1 MLIGDVGRVEVF
13 ESRLWLRGFKF
24 YDRNNKLILQVG
36 RFTNFSFQDVILKK
50 EERIIGIR
58 SGTLKK

>member
-13 ESRLWLRGFKF
+13 ESSLWLRGFKF

-36 RFTNFSFQDVILKK
+36 RFTNFNFQDVILKK

>member
-13 ESRLWLRGFKF
+13 ESRLWLRGLKF

-36 RFTNFSFQDVILKK
+36 RFTNFYFQDVILKK